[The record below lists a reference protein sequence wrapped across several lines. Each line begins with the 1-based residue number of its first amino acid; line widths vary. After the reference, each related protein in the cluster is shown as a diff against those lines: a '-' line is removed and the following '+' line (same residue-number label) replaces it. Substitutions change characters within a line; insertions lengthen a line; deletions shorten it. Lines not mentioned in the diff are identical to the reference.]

1 MDSGPRNVT
10 STTTTEIPAFLQG
23 PLEQA
28 TRGASDQYFW
38 NSSGGRAGQDAIQQ
52 EQGVDA
58 LFNRGQTGSPL
69 VQGAQG
75 LTSKTIAG
83 DFLSPDSNP
92 YLEQTFN
99 RAAELTRGRLDSE
112 FAGAG
117 RNLGA
122 TMPAR
127 SQELQDLAG
136 SIYGGNYQRERDRQ
150 VGAVNQALPL
160 ANADFTDIQA
170 MIDAGGFTTNQ
181 FIDRLAALIPN
192 AGGTTTA
199 TQPVYRT
206 GLF

>member
-1 MDSGPRNVT
+1 MSSGPSNVT
-10 STTTTEIPAFLQG
+10 STTTTQIPDFLQQ
-23 PLEQA
+23 PLGNAVQMAGSE
-28 TRGASDQYFW
+28 ASVLRNHPDAM
-38 NSSGGRAGQDAIQQ
+38 GRVL
-52 EQGVDA
+52 QGNNA
-58 LFNRGQTGSPL
+58 LFNRGAEGSPL
-69 VQGAQG
+69 VEGAQG
-75 LTSKTIAG
+75 LTAKTIAG

-122 TMPAR
+122 AMPAR

-136 SIYGGNYQRERDRQ
+136 SIYGGNFQRERDRQ
-150 VGAVNQALPL
+150 MSAVNQSLPL
-160 ANADFTDIQA
+160 ANADFTNIQA
-170 MIDAGGFTTNQ
+170 MIDASGFGTNQ

-192 AGGTTTA
+192 AGGTTRSV
-199 TQPVYRT
+199 QPMYRT